1 MFSMSLYKRGNVWGM
16 FLWLKNLCFSKLLGH
31 KATMRLSLQMCAQPE
46 QSPTP
51 LWLKFGPS
59 SSAGTIL
66 CSCKGDEDLGHHCLS
81 TDNEGTAGDRWFG
94 KFRWVLVPAG
104 RSSEYW
110 ISNAAFGGAL
120 YVSDHSFH
128 SEGQTMKSVY
138 VWTDPDKEAPPL
150 LRQLW
155 QVQEK
160 GDHEFHVVSKFNDQV
175 LCVVLGVGS

>member
-1 MFSMSLYKRGNVWGM
+1 
-16 FLWLKNLCFSKLLGH
+16 
-31 KATMRLSLQMCAQPE
+31 MRLSLQMCAQPE

-51 LWLKFGPS
+51 LWLKLGPS

-66 CSCKGDEDLGHHCLS
+66 CSCKGDYLGHHCLS
-81 TDNEGTAGDRWFG
+81 TDNEGTAADPCFG

-138 VWTDPDKEAPPL
+138 VWTDPEKAPPL
-150 LRQLW
+150 DRQLW

-160 GDHEFHVVSKFNDQV
+160 GNDEFHVVSKFNDQV
-175 LCVVLGVGS
+175 LCVSSVAANTKGDRWVGVADKSIATPESYTLSMRLLEVGS